1 MADGEVRRR
10 PSLREQFMNG
20 WNKAKKKEQRDEARS
35 QSMTAVAGRPAHVV
49 STTQSGW
56 SSEPRP
62 QRAASMSAVELEMA
76 TPRDAQEGSAKSSRQ
91 NGPPAEMVDISAEAR
106 WLKQQEKEG
115 QEEEEEESYALESS
129 ASGVQSFREPSSP
142 PGVGRDPSWQ
152 LEEISSLTE
161 GSGLPVPPARL
172 HSKTAPPRVH
182 D

>member
-1 MADGEVRRR
+1 
-10 PSLREQFMNG
+10 
-20 WNKAKKKEQRDEARS
+20 
-35 QSMTAVAGRPAHVV
+35 
-49 STTQSGW
+49 
-56 SSEPRP
+56 
-62 QRAASMSAVELEMA
+62 MSAVELEMA
-76 TPRDAQEGSAKSSRQ
+76 TPRDAQQGSAKSSSQ
-91 NGPPAEMVDISAEAR
+91 NGPPAEMVDLSAEAR

-115 QEEEEEESYALESS
+115 QEEEEEEESYALESS

-161 GSGLPVPPARL
+161 GSGLPPARL